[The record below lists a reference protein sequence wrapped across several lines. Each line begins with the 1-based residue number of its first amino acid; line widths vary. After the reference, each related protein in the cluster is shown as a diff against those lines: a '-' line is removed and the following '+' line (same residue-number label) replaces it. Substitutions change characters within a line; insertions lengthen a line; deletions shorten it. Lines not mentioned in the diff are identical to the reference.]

1 MIMRLQGVT
10 REGAVI
16 LLLAI
21 CVFLL
26 LALFSYTPTDP
37 GWSHSGPDQS
47 VSNWMG
53 PIGAWLSDVLYSL
66 FGASALWWPGMFG
79 LGAWRLM
86 RQAQVQIAWD
96 PVALAVH
103 TGGLLLLLMSTTTL
117 GDLHFYSAAS
127 ELPNQAG
134 GILGRGIAGSLTSL
148 VGVRGTTLI
157 AIAAFMSGFTLFSGM
172 SWLTVMDELGSSLSR
187 LFHWSKARAGERREV
202 RETRRIDRAEARRE
216 ASIEPAGVER
226 DDEEDSVSEDDTP
239 RKTAWWARWLPW
251 HWLSWNRA
259 PDLEQWDDD
268 AGYARQSRQE
278 PAWENAVGA
287 TDGGERRESSLW
299 RNDGRT
305 DIPWDI
311 PARTPSAKRPEASYT
326 ARQQRDESR
335 EPTLGSVPL
344 DATPAQDGEPTP
356 RRASAATRP
365 VTDAGVRSSG
375 VEPASSRI
383 SAHDPVPGIAA
394 SSVKTAGARNEADAN
409 DKASSEPQSD
419 SSAFRADVT
428 RRRIP
433 DAFQAPAGAPSGF
446 AGRVDPEISSQGDD
460 SRGVDEKNVDERNV
474 DGRSID
480 KRGVDERGVDERQG
494 AEATFDTT
502 SGIDR
507 RSDTDRHPAPEAGRS
522 SVATSWPSRD
532 DERQASPADEP
543 HLSGLAADDDD
554 APTQQWGISAD
565 RHEPA
570 STWQPED
577 DADDESVAGPLETSP
592 SRQQDASRDRSGIDW
607 RKAEAEGGDIPADP
621 TLSAFPDNEPVDE
634 PVRPTVEAPTR
645 RQEPRFDIED
655 DAEAVD
661 DNDSELAGG
670 ARPFQ
675 HAPAPQHSPSASE
688 SASVPNVATAA
699 QARAAAG
706 DQPTLWTV
714 EHLQSQRPV
723 MDDMPEPSGNLPS
736 IRLTTPA
743 DPEQP
748 NYTPEQ
754 LEDMAE
760 LLEMRLREYGVKAEV
775 VETWPGPVITRFE
788 IRPAAGV
795 KVSKI
800 SNLAKDLARSLMVK
814 SVRVVEIIP
823 GKPTVGIEIPN
834 PNRAMIRI
842 RQVLDSDVYQNAE
855 SPVTLALGQDI
866 GGNPVVAN
874 LNKMPHLLVAG
885 TTGSGK
891 SVGINTML
899 VSMLLKATP
908 DEVRMIMVDP
918 KMLELSVYD
927 GIPHLLAPVVTDMK
941 EAANALRWCV
951 AEMER
956 RYKLMAAMGVRN
968 IAGFNAKLDEAESHG
983 AQVQDPMWE
992 PQPWEMHQ
1000 PPPTLAKLP
1009 YIVVVIDE
1017 FADMFMIVGKKV
1029 EELIARLAQKA
1040 RAAGIH
1046 LILATQR
1053 PSVDVVTG
1061 LIKANIPTRMAF
1073 QVSSKIDS
1081 RTILDQ
1087 GGAENLLGHGDMLY
1101 LPAGAGMPQR
1111 VHGAFVDDDE
1121 VHRIVEDWKR
1131 RGEPEYI
1138 EEILSG
1144 GVSADALAG
1153 LEADGGDGDDAEQDA
1168 LYDEA
1173 VQFVTETRRASISAV
1188 QRRFKIGYNR
1198 AARLVEAMEQAG
1210 VVTSMGNN
1218 GSREVLAPPPVGH

>member
-1 MIMRLQGVT
+1 MPRAEWNTASGVAVDCATPRQTGREGVDHLSAKSSAKKSRRSSTQAHAREQARHVIMRLQGVT

-53 PIGAWLSDVLYSL
+53 KIGAWLSDVLYSL

-86 RQAQVQIAWD
+86 RQTQVQIAWD
-96 PVALAVH
+96 PMALAVH
-103 TGGLLLLLMSTTTL
+103 TGGLLLLLLSTTTL

-127 ELPNQAG
+127 DLPNQAG
-134 GILGRGIAGSLTSL
+134 GILGRGIANSLTSL

-157 AIAAFMSGFTLFSGM
+157 AIAAFMSGFTLFTGM
-172 SWLTVMDELGSSLSR
+172 SWLTVMDELGSSLNR
-187 LFHWSKARAGERREV
+187 LFHWMKSRASERREARESRRLDKDAAEPMSRV
-202 RETRRIDRAEARRE
+202 RPDHRTDTAVA
-216 ASIEPAGVER
+216 
-226 DDEEDSVSEDDTP
+226 DEEGTP
-239 RKTAWWARWLPW
+239 AKTSWWAKWLPW
-251 HWLSWNRA
+251 HRA
-259 PDLEQWDDD
+259 PDLERWDDD
-268 AGYARQSRQE
+268 ELERSYQSRQE
-278 PAWENAVGA
+278 PAWENTVGA
-287 TDGGERRESSLW
+287 TEGSERRDTSMW
-299 RNDGRT
+299 RHDGRT
-305 DIPWDI
+305 DIPWDV

-335 EPTLGSVPL
+335 EPTLGRLPGTDP
-344 DATPAQDGEPTP
+344 DASPRATTRGEP
-356 RRASAATRP
+356 SRP
-365 VTDAGVRSSG
+365 SSSDPVMPG
-375 VEPASSRI
+375 RI
-383 SAHDPVPGIAA
+383 SATDEPAIMPATSSAVTTAA
-394 SSVKTAGARNEADAN
+394 SQADSEAESAARPERA
-409 DKASSEPQSD
+409 P
-419 SSAFRADVT
+419 FRADVT

-433 DAFQAPAGAPSGF
+433 DAFQASAGDVSPSPTDAADTAAPSNE
-446 AGRVDPEISSQGDD
+446 ATRGD
-460 SRGVDEKNVDERNV
+460 V
-474 DGRSID
+474 DGR
-480 KRGVDERGVDERQG
+480 RPEPPVNGVS
-494 AEATFDTT
+494 A
-502 SGIDR
+502 
-507 RSDTDRHPAPEAGRS
+507 H
-522 SVATSWPSRD
+522 
-532 DERQASPADEP
+532 
-543 HLSGLAADDDD
+543 DDD
-554 APTQQWGISAD
+554 APVQQWGIRAERNDPVPD
-565 RHEPA
+565 RGQTAPRPDDEPDAPTEGLPA
-570 STWQPED
+570 SEPE
-577 DADDESVAGPLETSP
+577 GLERRRT
-592 SRQQDASRDRSGIDW
+592 GVDW
-607 RKAEAEGGDIPADP
+607 NDIEAESGDIPADP
-621 TLSAFPDNEPVDE
+621 AISSPNREA
-634 PVRPTVEAPTR
+634 RPHELASR
-645 RQEPRFDIED
+645 QRQEPRFEIAD
-655 DAEAVD
+655 DDDQENVAGAV
-661 DNDSELAGG
+661 SPQRHQPSA
-670 ARPFQ
+670 
-675 HAPAPQHSPSASE
+675 APAVSRPGSAPPTSPTA
-688 SASVPNVATAA
+688 VPSGEGSLATAD
-699 QARAAAG
+699 QARAAAE

-723 MDDMPEPSGNLPS
+723 MDDLPEPSGNLPS

-748 NYTPEQ
+748 NYSPEQ

-834 PNRAMIRI
+834 PHRAMIRI
-842 RQVLDSDVYQNAE
+842 RQVLDSDVYQQAE
-855 SPVTLALGQDI
+855 SPVTLALGHDI
-866 GGNPVVAN
+866 GGKPVVAN

-983 AQVQDPMWE
+983 AQVQDPLWE

-1000 PPPTLAKLP
+1000 QPPTLAKLP

-1153 LEADGGDGDDAEQDA
+1153 LEAEGGGDGDDAEQDA

-1173 VQFVTETRRASISAV
+1173 VQFVTESRRASISAV

-1210 VVTSMGNN
+1210 VVSSMGNN

>member
-1 MIMRLQGVT
+1 MRDATIQGGREGVDRLSAKSPAKKSRRSSTQAQAREQARRVIMHLQGVT
-10 REGAVI
+10 REGAFI
-16 LLLAI
+16 LLLAV

-26 LALFSYTPTDP
+26 LALFSYSPTDP
-37 GWSHSGPDQS
+37 GWTQSGPDQS
-47 VSNWMG
+47 VTNWMG

-79 LGAWRLM
+79 LGAWRIM
-86 RQAQVQIAWD
+86 RQTQVQIAWD
-96 PVALAVH
+96 PMALAVH

-117 GDLHFYSAAS
+117 GDLHFYNAAS
-127 ELPNQAG
+127 DLPNQAG
-134 GILGRGIAGSLTSL
+134 GILGKGIAGSLSGL

-157 AIAAFMSGFTLFSGM
+157 AIAAFMCGFTLFTGM
-172 SWLTVMDELGSSLSR
+172 SWLTVMDELGSSLNRFWRWLKVRRAEQRERRAQRRVEAPASR
-187 LFHWSKARAGERREV
+187 EKTRGRAAVDGAEPCTKPAAAPADEADSPASAVETEAPRKARWWEKWLPIRRGPVLDEWGDDIGETTERREP
-202 RETRRIDRAEARRE
+202 AWQEAL
-216 ASIEPAGVER
+216 AGGA
-226 DDEEDSVSEDDTP
+226 DTP
-239 RKTAWWARWLPW
+239 
-251 HWLSWNRA
+251 N
-259 PDLEQWDDD
+259 D
-268 AGYARQSRQE
+268 
-278 PAWENAVGA
+278 
-287 TDGGERRESSLW
+287 SSMW
-299 RNDGRT
+299 RHDGRT
-305 DIPWDI
+305 DIPWDV
-311 PARTPSAKRPEASYT
+311 PARTPSAKRPESAYS
-326 ARQQRDESR
+326 ARQRQEEAR
-335 EPTLGSVPL
+335 EPTLGKLPDEAPEAPPETTSAR
-344 DATPAQDGEPTP
+344 DAEAVDDTEG
-356 RRASAATRP
+356 AST
-365 VTDAGVRSSG
+365 T
-375 VEPASSRI
+375 
-383 SAHDPVPGIAA
+383 
-394 SSVKTAGARNEADAN
+394 
-409 DKASSEPQSD
+409 
-419 SSAFRADVT
+419 FRADVT

-433 DAFQAPAGAPSGF
+433 QAFQAPTAETEAASNASMAGDASTSASEPASD
-446 AGRVDPEISSQGDD
+446 AVATPALSADD
-460 SRGVDEKNVDERNV
+460 DA
-474 DGRSID
+474 
-480 KRGVDERGVDERQG
+480 
-494 AEATFDTT
+494 AEATPTRWGIHAERDDVAGPWGQAAGSAPLEASSAAMALTAREGASST
-502 SGIDR
+502 SAAS
-507 RSDTDRHPAPEAGRS
+507 SDTETLRSGTPEAGMPPSEPSLASPPPFDTDDDRNM
-522 SVATSWPSRD
+522 SVAPPSAVPSASPSRVD
-532 DERQASPADEP
+532 WAAAEADSGEMSPETALETPADPSPMRERPDWPEESNGIDVAGASETMPSEPASFEREIPRPAPTPQAASTPVTPVAKSRHAADEP
-543 HLSGLAADDDD
+543 PATPSD
-554 APTQQWGISAD
+554 APP
-565 RHEPA
+565 H
-570 STWQPED
+570 
-577 DADDESVAGPLETSP
+577 
-592 SRQQDASRDRSGIDW
+592 
-607 RKAEAEGGDIPADP
+607 
-621 TLSAFPDNEPVDE
+621 
-634 PVRPTVEAPTR
+634 
-645 RQEPRFDIED
+645 
-655 DAEAVD
+655 
-661 DNDSELAGG
+661 
-670 ARPFQ
+670 
-675 HAPAPQHSPSASE
+675 
-688 SASVPNVATAA
+688 VATAE
-699 QARAAAG
+699 QARAGALEN
-706 DQPTLWTV
+706 QPTLWTV
-714 EHLQSQRPV
+714 EHLQSQRPGG
-723 MDDMPEPSGNLPS
+723 DELPEPTGDLPS
-736 IRLTTPA
+736 VRLTTPA

-754 LEDMAE
+754 LADMAE

-775 VETWPGPVITRFE
+775 VDTWPGPVITRFE
-788 IRPAAGV
+788 IKPAAGV

-814 SVRVVEIIP
+814 SVRVVEVIP

-834 PNRAMIRI
+834 PHRAMIRI
-842 RQVLDSDVYQNAE
+842 RQVLDSDVYQQAD

-866 GGNPVVAN
+866 GGKPVVAN

-968 IAGFNAKLDEAESHG
+968 IAGFNAKLDEAERHG
-983 AQVQDPMWE
+983 AQVQDPLWE

-1000 PPPTLAKLP
+1000 QPPTLEKLP

-1101 LPAGAGMPQR
+1101 LPSGAGMPQR

-1153 LEADGGDGDDAEQDA
+1153 LEAEGGGDGEDAEQDA

-1198 AARLVEAMEQAG
+1198 AARLVESMEQAG

-1218 GSREVLAPPPVGH
+1218 GSREVLAAPPPVGD

>member
-1 MIMRLQGVT
+1 MRLQGVT

-53 PIGAWLSDVLYSL
+53 RIGAWLSDVLYSL

-86 RQAQVQIAWD
+86 RQTQVQIAWD
-96 PVALAVH
+96 PMALAVH
-103 TGGLLLLLMSTTTL
+103 TGGLVLLLMSTTTL
-117 GDLHFYSAAS
+117 GDLHFYNAAS
-127 ELPNQAG
+127 DLPNQAG
-134 GILGRGIAGSLTSL
+134 GILGRGIAGSLGSL

-157 AIAAFMSGFTLFSGM
+157 AIAAFMCGFTLFSGM
-172 SWLTVMDELGSSLSR
+172 SWLTVMDELGSSLNR
-187 LFHWSKARAGERREV
+187 LFHWTKARAGERREA
-202 RETRRIDRAEARRE
+202 RETRRLDKAEARSM
-216 ASIEPAGVER
+216 AADDAAAADDAGAM
-226 DDEEDSVSEDDTP
+226 DEEDAP
-239 RKTAWWARWLPW
+239 RRSAWWARLLPW
-251 HWLSWNRA
+251 NRLPWNRA
-259 PDLEQWDDD
+259 PDLEQWEDDD
-268 AGYARQSRQE
+268 MAAERPVRRE
-278 PAWENAVGA
+278 PAWESAVGA
-287 TDGGERRESSLW
+287 AADGVEPRDTSMW
-299 RNDGRT
+299 RHDGRT
-305 DIPWDI
+305 DIPWDV

-326 ARQQRDESR
+326 ARQQRDEAR
-335 EPTLGSVPL
+335 EPTLGRLPGEEPEVPQRTAP
-344 DATPAQDGEPTP
+344 ATRFGGE
-356 RRASAATRP
+356 ASARQP
-365 VTDAGVRSSG
+365 SSTESG
-375 VEPASSRI
+375 PSRI
-383 SAHDPVPGIAA
+383 SATDDSTNAVAA
-394 SSVKTAGARNEADAN
+394 SSAISAAEAQGRPDAGEE
-409 DKASSEPQSD
+409 SGPESTP
-419 SSAFRADVT
+419 FRADVT

-433 DAFQAPAGAPSGF
+433 DAFQAPAGESSSVPPAP
-446 AGRVDPEISSQGDD
+446 RGD
-460 SRGVDEKNVDERNV
+460 
-474 DGRSID
+474 I
-480 KRGVDERGVDERQG
+480 DERQHG
-494 AEATFDTT
+494 EAFRHGEEFRYGEAFRHDEEPR
-502 SGIDR
+502 IDDESR
-507 RSDTDRHPAPEAGRS
+507 QPREPAPE
-522 SVATSWPSRD
+522 
-532 DERQASPADEP
+532 
-543 HLSGLAADDDD
+543 LAADEQRAVTNARESAQSEPGLSANDED
-554 APTQQWGISAD
+554 APTQQWGIRAEREEPMADWRPVAASQADEPAADTEEPVIDIEGSARAPEEAFSTEPTDDQPRHSGINWREAEADGGEIPSEPIISSSPSPSPSSAHEPSRSVTERTPQRQEPCFDIADDD
-565 RHEPA
+565 RTSVSGGDRSGNRGERGESVAAGLSTAPQPSSVPA
-570 STWQPED
+570 STP
-577 DADDESVAGPLETSP
+577 P
-592 SRQQDASRDRSGIDW
+592 S
-607 RKAEAEGGDIPADP
+607 EGR
-621 TLSAFPDNEPVDE
+621 L
-634 PVRPTVEAPTR
+634 
-645 RQEPRFDIED
+645 
-655 DAEAVD
+655 
-661 DNDSELAGG
+661 
-670 ARPFQ
+670 
-675 HAPAPQHSPSASE
+675 
-688 SASVPNVATAA
+688 ATAA
-699 QARAAAG
+699 QARAAAD

-723 MDDMPEPSGNLPS
+723 MDDMPEPSGDLPS

-754 LEDMAE
+754 LADMAD

-866 GGNPVVAN
+866 GGKPVVAN

-983 AQVQDPMWE
+983 AQVQDPLWE
-992 PQPWEMHQ
+992 PQPWEMHEQ
-1000 PPPTLAKLP
+1000 PPVLDKLP

-1210 VVTSMGNN
+1210 VVSSMGTN